1 MKGTLPSRPTEAAA
15 VETAD
20 QVAVLDL
27 VAVMSGETEAA
38 VVEGTVEAELM
49 EVAAMGAVAMVVAAA
64 ATVVLK
70 V

>member
-1 MKGTLPSRPTEAAA
+1 MEAVV

-27 VAVMSGETEAA
+27 VAVTSGETEAAVVEAA
-38 VVEGTVEAELM
+38 VVEGTVEAEV
-49 EVAAMGAVAMVVAAA
+49 EATGAVAMVVAAA
-64 ATVVLK
+64 ATVVRK